1 MIQVLGSTSCNSLSG
16 VVLTHLLLENLWSG
30 CTFSVV
36 FICFVLVSQQ
46 AFSNSVCHSS
56 KLDLLSNICLGIALS
71 LLVIK
76 NIQETCVHEA
86 GHSEEVVREKGL
98 SASQLQKTVPAL
110 LVCGFGAELSH
121 MEQK

>member
-46 AFSNSVCHSS
+46 AFSNSVCHSN

-110 LVCGFGAELSH
+110 LVCRFGAELSH